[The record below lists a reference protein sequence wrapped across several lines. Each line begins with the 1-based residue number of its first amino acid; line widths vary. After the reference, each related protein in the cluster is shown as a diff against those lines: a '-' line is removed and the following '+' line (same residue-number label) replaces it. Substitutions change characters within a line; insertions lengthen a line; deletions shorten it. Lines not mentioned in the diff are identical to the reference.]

1 MISNGA
7 CGHETTSVVWGNTD
21 RNHMVDPISNT
32 DYKWSIYSLYIKS
45 TWVSVND
52 WIVENTTLYMTEL

>member
-32 DYKWSIYSLYIKS
+32 AIGFVQIFLA
-45 TWVSVND
+45 
-52 WIVENTTLYMTEL
+52 L